1 MEPVWVETTRWA
13 VKNGE
18 WSTQPQGSGRAMWLG
33 AEADSARRLGKRGS
47 RWGALASGRRAAG
60 DQRPTGTRG
69 GGRVKRPNP
78 SRRSRAPQRG
88 QRQCTR
94 GLARRREGAEG

>member
-18 WSTQPQGSGRAMWLG
+18 WSTQPQGSGRATWLG
-33 AEADSARRLGKRGS
+33 AEADSGRQRPTARDEGATVGS
-47 RWGALASGRRAAG
+47 ALVREKGG
-60 DQRPTGTRG
+60 WDQRPTGTRG

-78 SRRSRAPQRG
+78 SRRS
-88 QRQCTR
+88 
-94 GLARRREGAEG
+94 